1 MATAGVGQLA
11 PAEGSWGWYPCLPK
25 RAERKVTGVV
35 EVPQNPW
42 RRARPEPSSLHQ
54 LDVTYSG
61 VLGSVACAAPADTLE
76 LRTQARWFPAEVTEA
91 KSSHRSL
98 CGHTHPHS
106 AHTRRK
112 KPKEPGSEQGKQV
125 VRELPDRSQRW
136 LFLAYALIDNLVSDR
151 LARWF
156 PLLTRGGFAG
166 GVTHTNQAQDLNMAL
181 KLALERG
188 CNPQLSK
195 RVRVRD

>member
-1 MATAGVGQLA
+1 M
-11 PAEGSWGWYPCLPK
+11 
-25 RAERKVTGVV
+25 
-35 EVPQNPW
+35 
-42 RRARPEPSSLHQ
+42 
-54 LDVTYSG
+54 
-61 VLGSVACAAPADTLE
+61 
-76 LRTQARWFPAEVTEA
+76 
-91 KSSHRSL
+91 
-98 CGHTHPHS
+98 
-106 AHTRRK
+106 
-112 KPKEPGSEQGKQV
+112 

-166 GVTHTNQAQDLNMAL
+166 GVTHTNQAQDLNMTL